1 MRKKRS
7 VPAEPVVR
15 PTSTS
20 QKTVYLHRRAIVA
33 SALALLLA
41 GSGLLGFM
49 LGKGH
54 EADAAAAPAPA
65 GITGVAAELA
75 KQEDRCAAVE
85 QINLQQEL
93 AAAQK
98 EADELADSLNRQQ
111 DEIARQQE
119 EMENLEETILDALMA
134 NLTEKTISR
143 SGPTVASYA
152 EKAKELLSLS
162 RKVKSFE
169 KTPEASEIDLTDYK
183 AAISRQ
189 LANIPT
195 LKPIPGK
202 LDGYGYRI
210 HPIYHYRHFHPAV
223 DMGAPTG
230 TPIKAAGG
238 GTVIGAGYNSSA
250 GRFVKINHGNGFI
263 TAYFHCSKLYV
274 QAGDRVDKG
283 EVIAA
288 VGNTGTSTTPHLH
301 FEVTFYGSPVN
312 PRNIIME

>member
-1 MRKKRS
+1 
-7 VPAEPVVR
+7 
-15 PTSTS
+15 
-20 QKTVYLHRRAIVA
+20 
-33 SALALLLA
+33 
-41 GSGLLGFM
+41 M

-152 EKAKELLSLS
+152 EKAKELLSVRAS
-162 RKVKSFE
+162 EIIE
-169 KTPEASEIDLTDYK
+169 KTPDPRYRPDRLQAAIMPHLLYPDIKPIRRSLTVRYRIQPDLTLT
-183 AAISRQ
+183 AISIRPSTWVPEPNPDQ
-189 LANIPT
+189 S
-195 LKPIPGK
+195 
-202 LDGYGYRI
+202 
-210 HPIYHYRHFHPAV
+210 
-223 DMGAPTG
+223 
-230 TPIKAAGG
+230 GG
-238 GTVIGAGYNSSA
+238 GRHGHWGCTTPAPP
-250 GRFVKINHGNGFI
+250 FVKIN
-263 TAYFHCSKLYV
+263 
-274 QAGDRVDKG
+274 QATDSSPPISLHNALCPV
-283 EVIAA
+283 V
-288 VGNTGTSTTPHLH
+288 TG
-301 FEVTFYGSPVN
+301 
-312 PRNIIME
+312 

>member
-7 VPAEPVVR
+7 VPAESVVR

-20 QKTVYLHRRAIVA
+20 QKAVYLHRRAIVA

-65 GITGVAAELA
+65 GIAGVAAELA

-238 GTVIGAGYNSSA
+238 GTVIGAGYASGA
-250 GRFVKINHGNGFI
+250 GRYVKINHGNGFI

-274 QAGDRVDKG
+274 QAGDRVKKG

>member
-1 MRKKRS
+1 MRKKRF
-7 VPAEPVVR
+7 VPAEPLVR
-15 PTSTS
+15 PTGTSKSTI
-20 QKTVYLHRRAIVA
+20 YLHRRAIVA
-33 SALALLLA
+33 FTLILLLV
-41 GSGLLGFM
+41 GSGMLGFLLGR
-49 LGKGH
+49 GQD
-54 EADAAAAPAPA
+54 ADAASAPAPA
-65 GITGVAAELA
+65 GQSGIAAELA
-75 KQEDRCAAVE
+75 KQDNRCAIVE

-93 AAAQK
+93 AAAQQ
-98 EADELADSLNRQQ
+98 EADQLVESLSRQQ
-111 DEIARQQE
+111 DEIARQQD
-119 EMENLEETILDALMA
+119 EMEQLEETILDALMA

-152 EKAKELLSLS
+152 EKAKDLLALS

-183 AAISRQ
+183 TAISRQ

-195 LKPIPGK
+195 LKPIPGN
-202 LDGYGYRI
+202 LNGYGTRI
-210 HPIYHYRHFHPAV
+210 HPIYRYRHFHPAV

-238 GTVIGAGYNSSA
+238 GTILSAGYNSSA

-274 QAGDRVDKG
+274 QVGDRVAKG
-283 EVIAA
+283 DVIAA

-312 PRNIIME
+312 PKNIIME